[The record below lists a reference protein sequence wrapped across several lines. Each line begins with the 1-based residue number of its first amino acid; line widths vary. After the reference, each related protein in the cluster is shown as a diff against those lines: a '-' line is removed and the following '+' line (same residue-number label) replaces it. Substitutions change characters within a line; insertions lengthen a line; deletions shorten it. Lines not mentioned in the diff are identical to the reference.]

1 MYPVIET
8 DRLILRPPHTGD
20 ETPLNEAINRSLFAL
35 QRWMPWAA
43 DPSFEPTMRFVKEG
57 IASWSN
63 EQAKDFPMVVFHKA
77 SNQIIGASGFN
88 ERSNPQ
94 VPMFEIGYWLD
105 TQYTGLGLAT
115 ETVSAL
121 TKFAFESFNAVRVQ
135 VVMQADN
142 DASKRVAEKCG
153 FVLEAT
159 LKKYRVDCLSKQPA
173 DDCIFV
179 RFDAEGLL

>member
-1 MYPVIET
+1 MHPVIET
-8 DRLILRPPHTGD
+8 ERLILRPPKLGD
-20 ETPLNEAINRSLFAL
+20 EKPLNEAINRSLPAL
-35 QRWMPWAA
+35 QQWMPWAA

-63 EQAKDFPMVVFHKA
+63 EQAKDFPIVVFHKA
-77 SNQIIGASGFN
+77 SRKIIGASGFN

-94 VPMFEIGYWLD
+94 VPMYEIGYWLD

>member
-8 DRLILRPPHTGD
+8 ERLILRPPKLGD
-20 ETPLNEAINRSLFAL
+20 ETPLNEAINRSLPAL
-35 QRWMPWAA
+35 QRWMPWAV
-43 DPSFEPTMRFVKEG
+43 DPSFEPTQRFVKAGAE
-57 IASWSN
+57 SWSN
-63 EQAKDFPMVVFHKA
+63 EQAKDFPMVVIHKA
-77 SNQIIGASGFN
+77 FNQIIGASGFN
-88 ERSNPQ
+88 ERSNPL
-94 VPMFEIGYWLD
+94 VPMYEIGYWLD

-115 ETVSAL
+115 EAVSAL
-121 TKFAFESFNAVRVQ
+121 TTFAFKSFNAVRVQ

-142 DASKRVAEKCG
+142 YASRRIAEKCG

-179 RFDAEGLL
+179 RFDAEGI

>member
-1 MYPVIET
+1 MIET
-8 DRLILRPPHTGD
+8 ERLILRLPQLGD
-20 ETPLNEAINRSLFAL
+20 QKPLNEAINRSLPAL

-43 DPSFEPTMRFVKEG
+43 DPSFKLTMRFVKEG

-63 EQAKDFPMVVFHKA
+63 EQAKDFPIVVFHKA
-77 SNQIIGASGFN
+77 SRKIIGASGFN

-94 VPMFEIGYWLD
+94 VPMYEIGYWLD
-105 TQYTGLGLAT
+105 TQYTGLSLAT

-173 DDCIFV
+173 DDQC
-179 RFDAEGLL
+179 

>member
-1 MYPVIET
+1 MHPVIET
-8 DRLILRPPHTGD
+8 ERLILRAPQLGD
-20 ETPLNEAINRSLFAL
+20 ERPLNEAINRSLPAL
-35 QRWMPWAA
+35 QRWMPWAV

-63 EQAKDFPMVVFHKA
+63 EQAKDFPMVILHKA

-94 VPMFEIGYWLD
+94 VPMYEIGYWLD

-115 ETVSAL
+115 ETVGAL

-142 DASKRVAEKCG
+142 NASKRVAEKCG
-153 FVLEAT
+153 FALEAT
-159 LKKYRVDCLSKQPA
+159 LKKYRVDCLSGQPA

-179 RFDAEGLL
+179 RFNSVGL